1 MIHSHQKKIA
11 LTALALTVAL
21 LLALIPAPLSDA
33 ADHGDAPL
41 SASDQGADL
50 NDTYIFLDPNDNTR
64 VVILGTLHGF
74 IVPNEMVNFGIFD
87 ENVRFRF
94 ELEFTGDARPDR
106 FIDIRFS
113 PKSQSATQPQIATI
127 GLPTGQ
133 VIAAPSTVP
142 NLSPTAPAP
151 VITTDAATGVQ
162 FFAGVVDDPFI
173 FDITGF
179 ARYAAPPRNG
189 TGPPDKT
196 QLLRGRDSFAGY
208 NTLALGLSM
217 PVALMRQ
224 AGAQNEIG
232 VNFIAQR
239 RSSSTINRLG
249 NVVGYGRWMTVD
261 RAANPAVSIAFVRW
275 SRKNEFNASTPLEDQ
290 NGKFLNDIV
299 PALRAFGT
307 NDTYIGILAGV
318 AVQRGDFL
326 RVSLAQPNQ
335 GPGGGTNPQAAFP
348 NGRRLADDVID
359 IELTLINNG
368 VPLSDNANANDAP
381 FRDTFPFFAPSIQP
395 FAPGTVDDRTRN

>member
-1 MIHSHQKKIA
+1 MTNSHQKKIA
-11 LTALALTVAL
+11 SAALALTAAL
-21 LLALIPAPLSDA
+21 VLALTPAPRGDA

-50 NDTYIFLDPNDNTR
+50 NDMYFFLDPNDNTR
-64 VVILGTLHGF
+64 VVLLGTAHGF

-87 ENVRFRF
+87 ENVRFRL

-113 PKSQSATQPQIATI
+113 PKNQGPTQPQIATI
-127 GLPTGQ
+127 SLPAGQ
-133 VIAAPSTVP
+133 VITAPSTVP
-142 NLSPTAPAP
+142 NLSPNSPAP

-162 FFAGVVDDPFI
+162 FFAGVVDDPFF

-179 ARYAAPPRNG
+179 SRFAAPPRNG
-189 TGPPDKT
+189 TGPPDRNA
-196 QLLRGRDSFAGY
+196 LLRGRDSFAGY
-208 NTLALGLSM
+208 NTLAFGLSI

-232 VNFIAQR
+232 LNFLAQR
-239 RSSSTINRLG
+239 RSSATINRLG
-249 NVVGYGRWMTVD
+249 NVVSYGRWLNID

-318 AVQRGDFL
+318 AVQRGDYL
-326 RVSLAQPNQ
+326 RLNLAQPNQ
-335 GPGGGTNPQAAFP
+335 GSGGGTNPQAAFP
-348 NGRRLADDVID
+348 NGRRIADDVID

-368 VPLSDNANANDAP
+368 VPLGDNANGNDAP

-395 FAPGTVDDRTRN
+395 FAPGTGDDRTRN

>member
-1 MIHSHQKKIA
+1 MMRTSQKKIA
-11 LTALALTVAL
+11 LAALALTAAL
-21 LLALIPAPLSDA
+21 AIMLTPPAPLEA

-50 NDTYIFLDPNDNTR
+50 NDVYVFLDPNDNTR
-64 VVILGTLHGF
+64 VVFLATMHGF

-106 FIDIRFS
+106 FMDVRFS
-113 PKSQSATQPQIATI
+113 PKNQSSTQPQTATI
-127 GLPTGQ
+127 SLPTGQ
-133 VIAAPSTVP
+133 VITAPSTVP
-142 NLSPTAPAP
+142 NLSPNPPAP

-162 FFAGVVDDPFI
+162 FFGGVVDDPFF

-179 ARYAAPPRNG
+179 ARYATPPRNG

-196 QLLRGRDSFAGY
+196 ALQRGRDSFAGY
-208 NTLALGLSM
+208 NTLGFGITM
-217 PVALMRQ
+217 PVSLLRQ
-224 AGAQNEIG
+224 AGAQNEVG
-232 VNFIAQR
+232 VNLVAQR
-239 RSSSTINRLG
+239 RSSSTLNRQG
-249 NVVGYGRWMTVD
+249 NVVGFGRWLTVD

-318 AVQRGDFL
+318 AIQRGDFL
-326 RVSLAQPNQ
+326 RLNLAQPNS
-335 GPGGGTNPQAAFP
+335 GPSGGTNPQAAFP
-348 NGRRLADDVID
+348 NGRRIADDVID

-368 VPLSDNANANDAP
+368 VPLSDNANANDVP
-381 FRDTFPFFAPSIQP
+381 FRDAFPFFASSHQP
-395 FAPGTVDDRTRN
+395 FPPGTVDDRTRN